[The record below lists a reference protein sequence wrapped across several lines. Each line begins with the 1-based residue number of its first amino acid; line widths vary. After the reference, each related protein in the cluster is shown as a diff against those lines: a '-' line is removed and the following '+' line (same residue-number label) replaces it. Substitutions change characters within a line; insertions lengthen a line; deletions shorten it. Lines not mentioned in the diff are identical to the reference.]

1 MQEIY
6 IDRKMCDVGADTLV
20 TLAIKSNLFVMIDKI
35 ESNRTYSIALPRT
48 DRNMAL
54 FGDADL
60 LGANTA
66 APYMAHT
73 CTYINDGVR
82 LIDEGTAYLLGIDSE
97 SIKIAVIW
105 GVKPTLATLLTGN
118 MKLTDIKAQGAIL
131 PYTYQN
137 TPNEYA
143 SIADLESA
151 GYLYPDIYDNIIIPE
166 DMHHVDRYSIYAFAV
181 STYHTPTVP
190 CVRVPWLL
198 NLITAQTGV
207 GFSFPQSVQEVV
219 NWLAVMISGD
229 KVTEQSVS
237 GVSLDGTFNGQ
248 TLITSSNGLD
258 IKITTASL
266 EFTKE
271 DGSALSVD
279 DVVNKV
285 KAVSDTTAYVR
296 VTGAVL
302 SGSVPITQKNIEI
315 LALYLNTPLYV
326 HNITQGEYKSIS
338 RPIMSVGGQ
347 SVYKAQDLQRY
358 AGQTKQVV
366 LTYSGAVEISITASD
381 VLRIYHIGV
390 THPIFSPTIVLPL
403 TWQSGGAVGI
413 TYDLPDR
420 MTVGLNYDIM
430 ANLPDVKV
438 IDLIKH
444 IAVVTGCFIRS
455 LESSPDTLE
464 FVKISDVFSNPAI
477 DWSSR
482 LLSARTTTADDVE
495 FKFGDYAQ
503 TNEYKY
509 KDNDHLM
516 LDHDGIATIDN
527 GQLPES
533 AVAFQ
538 SVFSC
543 AEKGIDRMRQYR
555 VPFIELPNDWYDVY
569 SGEKTAPST
578 DAEKL
583 LQGTP
588 NPTIVML
595 GTAHHIDY
603 YSAFV
608 YHNTRYDMQSV
619 INNNYSGLY
628 ASLNDCKVISERM
641 LLSDIDVREL
651 KEDTPIYLAKYGQNF
666 AWVEIKRTSGY
677 IADVKLLMLTKT

>member
-6 IDRKMCDVGADTLV
+6 IDRQMCDVGADTLV

-35 ESNRTYSIALPRT
+35 ESNRTYSISLPRT

-60 LGANTA
+60 LGARTA
-66 APYMAHT
+66 SPYMAHT

-82 LIDEGTAYLLGIDSE
+82 LIDEGTAYLLGIDASG
-97 SIKIAVIW
+97 IKIAVIW
-105 GVKPTLATLLTGN
+105 GVKPTLATLLTGG

-137 TPNEYA
+137 TPNQYS

-181 STYHTPTVP
+181 STYHTPNVP

-198 NLITAQTGV
+198 QKVTEQTGV
-207 GFSFPQSVQEVV
+207 GFSFPQSVQDVV

-266 EFTKE
+266 EFTKD
-271 DGSALSVD
+271 DGTALSVN
-279 DVVNKV
+279 DVVNRV

-302 SGSVPITQKNIEI
+302 SGSVQMTPNNIEVLSI
-315 LALYLNTPLYV
+315 YLNTPLYV

-390 THPIFSPTIVLPL
+390 THTIFNPQNVLPL
-403 TWQSGGAVGI
+403 AWQSGGTIGI

-420 MTVGLNYDIM
+420 MSVGMSYDII

-444 IAVVTGCFIRS
+444 IAVITGCFVRS
-455 LESSPDTLE
+455 LESNPDTLE
-464 FVKISDVFSNPAI
+464 FVPISDVFSNPAI
-477 DWSSR
+477 DWSGR
-482 LLSARTTTADDVE
+482 LLSERTATADDVE

-503 TNEYKY
+503 VNEYKY
-509 KDNDHLM
+509 KENDLLI
-516 LDHDGIATIDN
+516 LDHDGTALIDN

-533 AVAFQ
+533 AVVFQ

-628 ASLNDCKVISERM
+628 ASLNDCKVIKERM

-651 KEDTPIYLAKYGQNF
+651 KEDTPIYLAKYGQKF
-666 AWVEIKRTSGY
+666 AWVEIKRTAGATAEVTL
-677 IADVKLLMLTKT
+677 IKLAQ